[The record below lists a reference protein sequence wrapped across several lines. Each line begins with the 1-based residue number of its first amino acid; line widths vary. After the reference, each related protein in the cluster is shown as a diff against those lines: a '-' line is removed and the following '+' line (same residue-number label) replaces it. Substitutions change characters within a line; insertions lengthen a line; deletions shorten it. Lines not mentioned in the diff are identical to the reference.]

1 MTAAARP
8 TINREMLVNALTR
21 QLAFTTPGF
30 FGGDSKRPNF
40 YRDYGYPENLV
51 FDNYMMMYKRNGI
64 AAAGVNRAI
73 ETCWQSYPVLQETEA
88 THKETALEKQIVD
101 AFERLNFWSV
111 LSEADRFS
119 RIGRYAGVIFR
130 FRDNQAFDQPVERVG
145 GGLEGIAEVIPVNE
159 GQLEVAEL
167 YSDTT
172 KPDTYGKV
180 KMYQFTEQEI
190 TDTTDSTKMRQF
202 MVHPDRVHIWSK
214 NMTIWNDPILESG
227 FNDLLTIQKINGA
240 GGEGFWKNAKAA
252 PIMNVG
258 EGAQLNQLATM
269 LGVPL
274 DELGDKLDTIVDDYN
289 KGLDATMVL
298 QGIDTK
304 LLSVTLPSPEHFL
317 MGPMQSFAASI
328 SIPLKILLGSQS
340 GERASTEDAKEWNKT
355 CNSRRENYIKPNII
369 SILRRWEKYGII
381 GRKPWYLLWGDLTES
396 SSQEKAD
403 LGAKMADVNAKMRGN
418 GENDVFDANEIR
430 EVMGWE
436 ARKAEKV
443 EPRPKDDK
451 VIEDDEPT
459 D

>member
-8 TINREMLVNALTR
+8 TINKEMLVNALTR
-21 QLAFTTPGF
+21 QLAFTMPGF

-40 YRDYGYPENLV
+40 YRDYGYPENLA
-51 FDNYMMMYKRNGI
+51 FEHYMMMYKRNGI

-73 ETCWQSYPVLQETEA
+73 ETCWQSYPVLQEKEE
-88 THKETALEKQIVD
+88 THKETTLEKQIVD

-119 RIGRYAGVIFR
+119 RIGKYAGVIFR
-130 FRDNQAFDQPVERVG
+130 FRDNLPFEQPVARVG
-145 GGLEGIAEVIPVNE
+145 GGLDGVAEVIPVNE
-159 GQLEVAEL
+159 GQLTVSEL

-172 KPDTYGKV
+172 QPDTYGKV

-190 TDTTDSTKMRQF
+190 TDTTDTTKMRQF

-214 NMTIWNDPILESG
+214 NMTIWNDPILEPG

-252 PIMNVG
+252 PILNVDMN
-258 EGAQLNQLATM
+258 AQLNSLATM

-298 QGIDTK
+298 QGIEPK

-369 SILRRWEKYGII
+369 SILRMWEKYGILA
-381 GRKPWYLLWGDLTES
+381 RKPWYLLWGDLTES

-436 ARKAEKV
+436 ARKAEVVK
-443 EPRPKDDK
+443 PRPKDDTN
-451 VIEDDEPT
+451 IDDEPT